1 MWERELLYNA
11 DDNDES
17 TKLAWLVDSNEDC
30 EDENDEDINGWFDV
44 ERVVEGVSVIV
55 FLLGHAAFGTT
66 VHMLTAAAEDE
77 EGDCSLYPDW

>member
-30 EDENDEDINGWFDV
+30 EDENDEDING
-44 ERVVEGVSVIV
+44 
-55 FLLGHAAFGTT
+55 
-66 VHMLTAAAEDE
+66 
-77 EGDCSLYPDW
+77 